1 MKCHICGER
10 EATIH
15 YIEII
20 EGQKTSQ
27 WLCNECADREGI
39 TPGDDAAAAH
49 GALDAFLGEMLKS
62 TPQER
67 ARERGAD
74 GPTCPTCGYEYRRL
88 QESGMLGCPDCYA
101 AFRRQL
107 LPMLRR
113 YHGDVNHVGKLPR
126 SHGPR
131 AALRREI
138 AQLKALLEQAVGQ
151 ESYEEAARLRDLI
164 RQQERLTEAPDSGAD
179 ATGGA
184 GAPGAPSE
192 EA

>member
-10 EATIH
+10 EATVH

-27 WLCNECADREGI
+27 WLCHECADREGI
-39 TPGDDAAAAH
+39 TPGEDATAAH

-62 TPQER
+62 GPQER
-67 ARERGAD
+67 ARGRGAD
-74 GPTCPTCGYEYRRL
+74 GPTCPACGYEYRRL
-88 QESGMLGCPDCYA
+88 QETGMLGCPDCYA
-101 AFRRQL
+101 AFRSQL

-113 YHGDVNHVGKLPR
+113 YHGDVSHVGKLPR
-126 SHGPR
+126 AHGPR

-138 AQLKALLEQAVGQ
+138 AQLKALLEQAVSQ
-151 ESYEEAARLRDLI
+151 ESYEEAARLRDAI
-164 RQQERLTEAPDSGAD
+164 RQQERLTESLDRD
-179 ATGGA
+179 A
-184 GAPGAPSE
+184 GAAGGDGPSAPPRE